1 MRCFRKDQKKNDLI
15 FFSFIARTISRLLLE
30 RFLARMPR
38 LRELELIVSS
48 GGSPNLF
55 DGDQWEIFIVD
66 HLPFLTTFD
75 FKFKIINIDHNKHD
89 KESILARF
97 HSPFWL
103 DKNRHWYV
111 AFNAD
116 DLVLYTVPRFAP
128 RAIHA
133 TTLPIEQHVLLYHSV
148 TELELGPDCKPS
160 YRYTQVQK
168 LTLLIPNID
177 ENMIDIS
184 QVKYLCIKTKSWS
197 LIKLVQLIRK
207 SMPRLYHLKIDCDI
221 SWIKDRNIVP
231 LEQIRVLELPHF
243 FSSPKN
249 DQVDFSF
256 LFPRVQRLKIK
267 VNTCHQMALL
277 IDRLKYL
284 SNGSFNIVN
293 FQTDIKDK
301 LREPESIRQW
311 LIETLPRLAT
321 NNNFTVRLDSQSW
334 LHLWIVDDNIS
345 NIPSTDA
352 QLQTIKKDVVRR
364 DHSRHCLLQ

>member
-1 MRCFRKDQKKNDLI
+1 M
-15 FFSFIARTISRLLLE
+15 
-30 RFLARMPR
+30 
-38 LRELELIVSS
+38 
-48 GGSPNLF
+48 
-55 DGDQWEIFIVD
+55 
-66 HLPFLTTFD
+66 
-75 FKFKIINIDHNKHD
+75 DHNKHD
-89 KESILARF
+89 TESILARF
-97 HSPFWL
+97 HTPFWL

-128 RAIHA
+128 RAIKCPFYTILPHA

-148 TELELGPDCKPS
+148 TELELGPDCKQS
-160 YRYTQVQK
+160 YRYTHIQK

-177 ENMIDIS
+177 ENVIDIS
-184 QVKYLCIKTKSWS
+184 QIEFLCVKTTAWS
-197 LIKLVQLIRK
+197 LTKLVQLIRK
-207 SMPRLYHLKIDCDI
+207 SMPRLYHLKIDCDL

-231 LEQIRVLELPHF
+231 LEQIRILELPQF

-249 DQVDFSF
+249 NQVDLSF
-256 LFPRVQRLKIK
+256 LFPRVERLKIK

-293 FQTDIKDK
+293 FQTDMNDK
-301 LREPESIRQW
+301 LHEPESIRQW

-321 NNNFTVRLDSQSW
+321 NNNFTVRLDSQLW
-334 LHLWIVDDNIS
+334 IHLWIVDDNIS
-345 NIPSTDA
+345 SIPSTDA
-352 QLQTIKKDVVRR
+352 QLQTRKKDGVRR